1 MARVHAG
8 DVDLVR
14 HLHPSVEDRQPG
26 KPGSRDVGLRG
37 RWATTRPRFMV
48 SISLGGRE
56 GRCKVK
62 RQVLAVS
69 VADDCSSWP
78 GSARVTS
85 LVRQNGALSF
95 HDWTFPVFAIHKS

>member
-37 RWATTRPRFMV
+37 RWVTTRPRFMV
-48 SISLGGRE
+48 LISLGGRE

-69 VADDCSSWP
+69 DCSSWP
-78 GSARVTS
+78 GSVRVTS
-85 LVRQNGALSF
+85 LVRQNGALSL
-95 HDWTFPVFAIHKS
+95 HDSTFPVFAIHKS